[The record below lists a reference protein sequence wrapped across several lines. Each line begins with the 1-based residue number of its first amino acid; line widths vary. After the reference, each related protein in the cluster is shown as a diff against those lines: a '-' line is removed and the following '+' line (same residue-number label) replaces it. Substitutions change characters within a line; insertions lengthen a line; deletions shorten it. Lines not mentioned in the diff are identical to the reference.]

1 MAKEGQLVSPAAE
14 IFKKANKI
22 ASIGDDGKLIASQI
36 PEGISSTNKYEDYIK
51 TSELVEGEIY
61 NASLTLTT
69 PSPGP
74 TYPSNI
80 SISPAKTS
88 GSFSSI
94 DISCPQ
100 DESASSS
107 PSYITITGNY
117 LNLSAIDE
125 TIGSD
130 KFPGK
135 LNLSAE
141 NINLKGTIDNNKLY
155 NPSDYSG
162 ATDKYINVPGAKGWY
177 VVGYYQDPSDPTSFK
192 LWLNDKQVSYE
203 NMSTNQE
210 GPGTGNYI
218 NMSGKAFASNCLVFY
233 NDSHFINNL
242 IYISP
247 NASDGS
253 INVKCIEKDSNG
265 NYALPPRQADTTK
278 SPFRYGIY
286 FSGSNATLPEGSS
299 TYVITHPNLTNATS
313 IKAYE
318 TALNYGEVDLSFT
331 AFISGY
337 TNANGGFG
345 TLTVGRNNASLG
357 QFSTIIGRENY
368 SEGYCSLIVGQR
380 NECDGQKSLVVGNSN
395 KATKN
400 YNTLLGKFLT
410 SNIEGEV
417 VLGSYNII
425 STDENSAFVIGSGTK
440 DSSDARTNAI
450 QILKDGS
457 IILPA
462 YSADGSTKL
471 DKTYVKLRACK
482 QSSSSNVYVLKSQ
495 GSSSGGS
502 GGITIWD

>member
-1 MAKEGQLVSPAAE
+1 MAEEGQLVSISAE

-22 ASIGDDGKLIASQI
+22 ASIGADGKLIASQI
-36 PEGISSTNKYEDYIK
+36 PEGISGANKYEDYIIAGK
-51 TSELVEGEIY
+51 TIDNVAN
-61 NASLTLTT
+61 NAYLALTT
-69 PSPGP
+69 PSPDSLL
-74 TYPSNI
+74 PSQI
-80 SISPAKTS
+80 LISPANTMGES
-88 GSFSSI
+88 SSI

-100 DESASSS
+100 NENSFRSL
-107 PSYITITGNY
+107 INITGNS
-117 LNLSAIDE
+117 LNLNAIDTVE
-125 TIGSD
+125 PT
-130 KFPGK
+130 KLPGK

-141 NINLKGTIDNNKLY
+141 NINLKGTVDNNKLY
-155 NPSDYSG
+155 DPNDYFG
-162 ATDKYINVPGAKGWY
+162 TTDKYINITGAKGWY
-177 VVGYYQDPSDPTSFK
+177 VVGYYQDPSDSTSFK

-203 NMSTNQE
+203 DMSTSQE

-218 NMSGKAFASNCLVFY
+218 DMSGKAFASNCLVFY
-233 NDSHFINNL
+233 NDSHFINKL

-253 INVKCIEKDSNG
+253 INVKCIETDSEG

-286 FSGSNATLPEGSS
+286 FSGSNASITEEPD
-299 TYVITHPNLTNATS
+299 TYVVTHPDLTNSTS
-313 IKAYE
+313 IEAYKA
-318 TALNYGEVDLSFT
+318 ALNYGKVDLSFT
-331 AFISGY
+331 AFTSGY

-417 VLGSYNII
+417 VLGAYNII
-425 STDENSAFVIGSGTK
+425 STDKNSAFVIGSGTS
-440 DSSDARTNAI
+440 DSSDTRTNAI

-462 YSADGSTKL
+462 YSEDGSTKL
-471 DKTYVKLRACK
+471 NKTYVKLRACK
-482 QSSSSNVYVLKSQ
+482 ESSSSNVYVLKSQ
-495 GSSSGGS
+495 GSSSEES
-502 GGITIWD
+502 GGITIWE

>member
-36 PEGISSTNKYEDYIK
+36 PEGISGANKYEDYIIAGK
-51 TSELVEGEIY
+51 TIDEVAN
-61 NASLTLTT
+61 NAYLALTT
-69 PSPGP
+69 PSPDSML
-74 TYPSNI
+74 PSQI
-80 SISPAKTS
+80 LISPANTIGES
-88 GSFSSI
+88 SSI

-100 DESASSS
+100 NENSFRSL
-107 PSYITITGNY
+107 INITGNT
-117 LNLSAIDE
+117 LNLNAID
-125 TIGSD
+125 TIGY
-130 KFPGK
+130 KTPGK

-155 NPSDYSG
+155 NPRDSD
-162 ATDKYINVPGAKGWY
+162 ATDKYMNVPGAKGWY

-218 NMSGKAFASNCLVFY
+218 DMSGKAFVSNCLVFY

-242 IYISP
+242 IYVNP
-247 NASDGS
+247 NTDGS
-253 INVKCIEKDSNG
+253 ISVKCIETDSNG

-286 FSGSNATLPEGSS
+286 FSGSNATLSEEPD
-299 TYVITHPNLTNATS
+299 TYVITHPDLTNATS
-313 IKAYE
+313 IETYE
-318 TALNYGEVDLSFT
+318 NALNYGEVDLSFT
-331 AFISGY
+331 AFTSGY

-395 KATKN
+395 KSTKN

-417 VLGSYNII
+417 VLGSYNIV
-425 STDENSAFVIGSGTK
+425 STDENSAFVIGSGTN
-440 DSSDARTNAI
+440 DSSDTRTNAI

-462 YSADGSTKL
+462 YSVDGSTKL

-482 QSSSSNVYVLKSQ
+482 ESSSSNVYVLKSQ
-495 GSSSGGS
+495 GSSSVKS
-502 GGITIWD
+502 GDITIWD

>member
-1 MAKEGQLVSPAAE
+1 MAEEGQLVSPAAE

-36 PEGISSTNKYEDYIK
+36 PEGISGANKYEDYIK
-51 TSELVEGEIY
+51 TSDLSVEGNILY
-61 NASLTLTT
+61 ASLTLTT

-74 TYPSNI
+74 TYPSSI

-88 GSFSSI
+88 GGTALI

-100 DESASSS
+100 DDSASSS
-107 PSYITITGNY
+107 PSQISITGNY
-117 LNLSAIDE
+117 LNLNAIDA
-125 TIGSD
+125 IIASY

-155 NPSDYSG
+155 NPRDSD
-162 ATDKYINVPGAKGWY
+162 ATGKYINVPGAKGWY
-177 VVGYYQDPSDPTSFK
+177 VVGYYQDSSDPTSFK
-192 LWLNDKQVSYE
+192 LWLNDKQVSYK

-210 GPGTGNYI
+210 GPGTGNYVD
-218 NMSGKAFASNCLVFY
+218 MSGKAFTSNCLVFY

-242 IYISP
+242 IYLNP
-247 NASDGS
+247 NTDGS
-253 INVKCIEKDSNG
+253 ISVKCIEQDSDG

-286 FSGSNATLPEGSS
+286 FSGSNATLSEEPD
-299 TYVITHPNLTNATS
+299 TYVITHPDLINSASNE
-313 IKAYE
+313 AYE

-331 AFISGY
+331 AFTSGY

-425 STDENSAFVIGSGTK
+425 STDKNSAFVIGSGTN
-440 DSSDARTNAI
+440 DSSDTRTNAI

-462 YSADGSTKL
+462 YSEDGSTKL

-482 QSSSSNVYVLKSQ
+482 ESSSSNVYVLKSQ
-495 GSSSGGS
+495 GTSSAES
-502 GGITIWD
+502 GGITIWE

>member
-1 MAKEGQLVSPAAE
+1 MAIEGQLVSPAAE
-14 IFKKANKI
+14 TFKKANKI

-36 PEGISSTNKYEDYIK
+36 PEGISGTNKYEDYIIAGK
-51 TSELVEGEIY
+51 TIEGVTN
-61 NASLTLTT
+61 NADLTITT
-69 PSPGP
+69 PSPDSQL
-74 TYPSNI
+74 PSNI
-80 SISPAKTS
+80 LISPAKTMAES
-88 GSFSSI
+88 ASI
-94 DISCPQ
+94 DILCPQ
-100 DESASSS
+100 NDNSVPSS
-107 PSYITITGNY
+107 INVEGNY
-117 LNLSAIDE
+117 LNLKAID
-125 TIGSD
+125 TIGSS

-141 NINLKGTIDNNKLY
+141 NINLKGTVDNNKLFDP
-155 NPSDYSG
+155 NNSG
-162 ATDKYINVPGAKGWY
+162 ATSKYINVPGAKGWY

-203 NMSTNQE
+203 QMSTNQE

-218 NMSGKAFASNCLVFY
+218 NMSDKAFASNCLVFY
-233 NDSHFINNL
+233 NDSHFINKL
-242 IYISP
+242 IYIGP

-286 FSGSNATLPEGSS
+286 FSGSNASLPEGSS
-299 TYVITHPNLTNATS
+299 TYVVTHPDLTDSTS
-313 IKAYE
+313 IEAYKN
-318 TALNYGEVDLSFT
+318 ALNYGEVDLSFT
-331 AFISGY
+331 AFTSGY

-425 STDENSAFVIGSGTK
+425 STDKNSAFVIGSGTN

-471 DKTYVKLRACK
+471 NKTYVKLRACK

-495 GSSSGGS
+495 SSSSGGS

>member
-1 MAKEGQLVSPAAE
+1 MAEEGQLVSPAAE

-22 ASIGDDGKLIASQI
+22 ASIGADGKLIASQI
-36 PEGISSTNKYEDYIK
+36 PEGISGANKYEDYIIAGK
-51 TSELVEGEIY
+51 TIEEVTN
-61 NASLTLTT
+61 NADLTITT
-69 PSPGP
+69 PSPDSML
-74 TYPSNI
+74 PSCI
-80 SISPAKTS
+80 LISPANTIGES
-88 GSFSSI
+88 SSI

-100 DESASSS
+100 NENSFRSL
-107 PSYITITGNY
+107 INITGNSLK
-117 LNLSAIDE
+117 LNAID
-125 TIGSD
+125 TIGPS
-130 KFPGK
+130 KLPGK
-135 LNLSAE
+135 INLSAE

-155 NPSDYSG
+155 NPNDYSG
-162 ATDKYINVPGAKGWY
+162 ATDRYMNVPGAKGWY

-218 NMSGKAFASNCLVFY
+218 DMSGKAFASNCLVFY

-242 IYISP
+242 IYINP
-247 NASDGS
+247 NTDGS
-253 INVKCIEKDSNG
+253 ITVKCIEQDSNG

-286 FSGSNATLPEGSS
+286 FSGSNATLSEEPD
-299 TYVITHPNLTNATS
+299 TYVVTHPDLTNSTS
-313 IKAYE
+313 IEAYE
-318 TALNYGEVDLSFT
+318 NALNYGEVDLSFT
-331 AFISGY
+331 AFTSGY

-380 NECDGQKSLVVGNSN
+380 NECGGQKSLVVGSSN

-425 STDENSAFVIGSGTK
+425 STNENSAFVIGSGT
-440 DSSDARTNAI
+440 DDASDTRTNAI

-462 YSADGSTKL
+462 YSVDGSTKL

-482 QSSSSNVYVLKSQ
+482 ESSSSNVYVLKSQ
-495 GSSSGGS
+495 GSSSTES